1 MDSAAPGVRI
11 CCIKFV
17 QRVVQTQTP
26 GLIADPRVRQTS
38 QSPVNAVSNATVQ
51 RPEQNEI
58 SLALV
63 PRDHPVIPPPNLEAE
78 ASGLLDRLLSILQ
91 DNSRFDTSCLPH
103 AELPHL
109 TPCSDALLV
118 TATLNCLGGLIRTR
132 ASIANKILHTVL
144 NFNPLKLAN
153 APMTPK
159 SRVLIRSME
168 RTTKALLVSV
178 IKKYVP
184 NFPVSRLETDYHQKP
199 QPCPCRKNTTV
210 PRTPASI
217 SNRDIR

>member
-1 MDSAAPGVRI
+1 MAAIKSNILRRMDSAPAGVRI

-26 GLIADPRVRQTS
+26 GLIADPRVRHPS
-38 QSPVNAVSNATVQ
+38 QRTLLEKEVSNFIVQ

-91 DNSRFDTSCLPH
+91 DNS
-103 AELPHL
+103 
-109 TPCSDALLV
+109 SDALLV

-132 ASIANKILHTVL
+132 ASIAGKILNTVL

-153 APMTPK
+153 APMTAK
-159 SRVLIRSME
+159 SKVLIRSME

-178 IKKYVP
+178 IKKYESS
-184 NFPVSRLETDYHQKP
+184 FR
-199 QPCPCRKNTTV
+199 
-210 PRTPASI
+210 
-217 SNRDIR
+217 